1 MKTNK
6 KLISVGVPYY
16 VKELKG
22 LELPESDNGGKSM
35 KNYIVLY
42 INKTSGNVGFDIFTA
57 ANEAEAKRSF
67 RVCYRHGDCKIITVV
82 EKPEV

>member
-1 MKTNK
+1 
-6 KLISVGVPYY
+6 
-16 VKELKG
+16 
-22 LELPESDNGGKSM
+22 M

-57 ANEAEAKRSF
+57 ANEVEAKRSF

>member
-1 MKTNK
+1 MK
-6 KLISVGVPYY
+6 KLFKIGLPYY

-22 LELPESDNGGKSM
+22 LDLPESDNGGKSM

-42 INKTSGNVGFDIFTA
+42 INRTSGNVNFDIFTA

-67 RVCYRHGDCKIITVV
+67 RECYRHDDCKIITVV

>member
-1 MKTNK
+1 MK
-6 KLISVGVPYY
+6 KLFKIGLPYY

-22 LELPESDNGGKSM
+22 FQLPESDKGGSESM

-57 ANEAEAKRSF
+57 ANEVEAKRSF

>member
-1 MKTNK
+1 MK
-6 KLISVGVPYY
+6 KLFKIGLPYY

-22 LELPESDNGGKSM
+22 FQLPESDKGGESM

-57 ANEAEAKRSF
+57 ANEVEAKRSF